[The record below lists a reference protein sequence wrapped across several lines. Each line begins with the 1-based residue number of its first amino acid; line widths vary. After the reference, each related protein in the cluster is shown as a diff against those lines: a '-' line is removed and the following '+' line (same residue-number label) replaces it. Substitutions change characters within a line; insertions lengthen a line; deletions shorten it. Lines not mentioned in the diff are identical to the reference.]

1 MCSTCGCGEGNVR
14 IEGVEPHSHEHH
26 HHHSHDHDH
35 HDHGHHH
42 DHSHHG
48 HDHHHEHNATPA
60 NTVHKYIDKSE
71 QKHKHNYETHGQP
84 IIVHHHYYH
93 NSGDVHLHFHNDTQ
107 LNETPVFHEHHHGH
121 DDHHEHD
128 HSHSHDHDHA
138 HDHSHEHSH
147 HHSHSHDH
155 AHGHD
160 HDHDHE
166 NEEQFSPVIEN
177 QNMHYGQGEAGTHAP
192 GISQKRM
199 LKIEMDVLDKNNRI
213 AVHNREHFEQQNVL
227 ALNLVSSPG
236 SGKTTL
242 LTQTLKQL
250 AQRVSC
256 AVIEGD
262 QQTTN
267 DADRIRETGVPA
279 IQVNTGKGCHLDAQ
293 MVHDATH
300 QLGLQDNSVLF
311 IENVGNLV
319 CPASFDLGEKHKVAI
334 LSVTEGEDK
343 PLKYPHMFAAA
354 DLMIINKIDLVPH
367 LNIDVQACI
376 ESARRVNP
384 NIEIIALSATTG
396 EGMEE
401 WLAWLE
407 SRLCA

>member
-1 MCSTCGCGEGNVR
+1 MCSTCGCGEGNVS
-14 IEGVEPHSHEHH
+14 IEGVAPHSHDH

-42 DHSHHG
+42 HG
-48 HDHHHEHNATPA
+48 HHHHHEHNATPA

-84 IIVHHHYYH
+84 IIIHHHHYH
-93 NSGDVHLHFHNDTQ
+93 NSGDVHLHFYHDAQ
-107 LNETPVFHEHHHGH
+107 QNEAQVFHEHHHGH
-121 DDHHEHD
+121 DDDHH
-128 HSHSHDHDHA
+128 A
-138 HDHSHEHSH
+138 HSHEHT
-147 HHSHSHDH
+147 HSHEHEHSH
-155 AHGHD
+155 AHEHS
-160 HDHDHE
+160 HE
-166 NEEQFSPVIEN
+166 HEEQFSPVIDN
-177 QNMHYGQGEAGTHAP
+177 DNMHYGQGEAGTHAP

-213 AVHNREHFEQQNVL
+213 AVHNREHFAQQNVL

-250 AQRVSC
+250 TQRVPC

-267 DADRIRETGVPA
+267 DADRIRETGVAA

-300 QLGLQDNSVLF
+300 QLGLKDNSILF